1 MLDIEKNGDVKDKI
15 HVLKIILYFIFI
27 NDTFFFTFDTE
38 QHDCNLI
45 CFQSFWKSKSNT
57 FWWNDL
63 KICLQGYFS
72 CMLGF
77 INSQVWK
84 RYFTKACIFSRNK

>member
-38 QHDCNLI
+38 QDCNLI
-45 CFQSFWKSKSNT
+45 CFQSF
-57 FWWNDL
+57 
-63 KICLQGYFS
+63 
-72 CMLGF
+72 
-77 INSQVWK
+77 
-84 RYFTKACIFSRNK
+84 